1 MINENK
7 YQFHGALPNIAGY
20 WILPGSNTFQ
30 KFSFAMPAKPNWFHR
45 QTMRLLLGWKWED
58 V

>member
-1 MINENK
+1 MTNK
-7 YQFHGALPNIAGY
+7 IIHKFHGTLPNIVGY

-30 KFSFAMPAKPNWFHR
+30 KFTFAMPAKPNWFHR
-45 QTMRLLLGWKWED
+45 LTMRLLLGWKWED